1 MIEIHFS
8 DHDLFLA
15 RDLARKRHDAKDIS
29 FRNSSVIGKQES
41 EYDPH
46 TIGVLGELAWSK
58 YSGQEIDSNIYSVRD
73 SGEDFPRTE
82 VKSIT
87 YTGKGEP
94 ELKIKKTEY
103 ESRKPPALYVLVQIN
118 KKYLNKAQILGT
130 ISRASFDELKKEKQY
145 GKNMP
150 INYIVPLSVMGKPVN
165 EDKLFL

>member
-8 DHDLFLA
+8 DHELFKARELA
-15 RDLARKRHDAKDIS
+15 RQRHDAKDIS
-29 FRNSSVIGKQES
+29 FRNASVIGRQES

-46 TIGVLGELAWSK
+46 IIGVLGELAWAK
-58 YSGQEIDSNIYSVRD
+58 FSGQEIDTKIYAVRD
-73 SGEDFPRTE
+73 SGEDFPHVE

-87 YTGKGEP
+87 YIGRGEP

-103 ESRKPPALYVLVQIN
+103 EARTPPSLYVLVKIN

-130 ISRASFDELKKEKQY
+130 ISRASFDEQKKEKQY

-150 INYIVPLSVMGKPVN
+150 VNYIVPLSVMGKPTD